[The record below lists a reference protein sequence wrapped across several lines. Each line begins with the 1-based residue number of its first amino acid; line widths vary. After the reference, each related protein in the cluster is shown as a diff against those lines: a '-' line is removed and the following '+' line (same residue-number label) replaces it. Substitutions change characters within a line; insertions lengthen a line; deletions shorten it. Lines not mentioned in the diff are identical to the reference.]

1 MSAKQTKK
9 SQPKNELNET
19 YQEAKK
25 LVRGSSTKQIILMV
39 LSFVFPA
46 GGLMLAYHHCS
57 DKSDNKLAKAYL
69 FIALAS
75 IIIGAILR
83 LTGILLRGLFWSIWW

>member
-25 LVRGSSTKQIILMV
+25 LVRGSSTK
-39 LSFVFPA
+39 
-46 GGLMLAYHHCS
+46 
-57 DKSDNKLAKAYL
+57 
-69 FIALAS
+69 
-75 IIIGAILR
+75 
-83 LTGILLRGLFWSIWW
+83 